1 MIGGTGL
8 TRVSTE
14 ELEALLRA
22 LHRKRFELPLTKQTL
37 MLMGLH
43 AAADHGG
50 VLIGLD
56 AKGLHAVLVAVLAE
70 RRRMAPR
77 PPPSE

>member
-1 MIGGTGL
+1 M
-8 TRVSTE
+8 
-14 ELEALLRA
+14 RA

-56 AKGLHAVLVAVLAE
+56 AKGLHAVLVVVLAE
-70 RRRMAPR
+70 ASANGAASAAFRSDAR
-77 PPPSE
+77 PAGGTTRP